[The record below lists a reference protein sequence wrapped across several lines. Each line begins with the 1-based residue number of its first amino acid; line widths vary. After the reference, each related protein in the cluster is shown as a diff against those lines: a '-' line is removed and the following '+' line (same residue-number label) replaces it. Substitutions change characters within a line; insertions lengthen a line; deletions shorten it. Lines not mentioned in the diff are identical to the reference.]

1 MSQTTQE
8 IFETARPEVPAGLS
22 GRILTAIELE
32 AARQILFRSR
42 VASGC
47 ASVSLVFLLVSF
59 AVAGES
65 FSPLTSGG
73 LSHSSLLILGWRF
86 HILRIFLHLSP
97 RHFPLPLPHFCSHRS
112 SLGSSRSHSAQSI
125 SVSQHGR
132 NSSNCTSSTKSYSS
146 QVWNL
151 NQHRSLFRPQKSRW
165 AAQSHQS
172 RVA

>member
-65 FSPLTSGG
+65 FFSSDFWRII
-73 LSHSSLLILGWRF
+73 SLLFTDFGLA
-86 HILRIFLHLSP
+86 L
-97 RHFPLPLPHFCSHRS
+97 
-112 SLGSSRSHSAQSI
+112 
-125 SVSQHGR
+125 
-132 NSSNCTSSTKSYSS
+132 SYSEDFLAS
-146 QVWNL
+146 LAETFPAASASLLLTPLFLGVVSL
-151 NQHRSLFRPQKSRW
+151 AFRSKYLSLATRQEQFQL
-165 AAQSHQS
+165 H
-172 RVA
+172 VVH